1 MAEICEYK
9 GRNTATDIVTSAVED
24 QLEKETADNRSYI
37 DIKRDA
43 DGNIVSIET
52 DTTAVNELQK
62 NVRQSVNEALSE
74 IENKKLS
81 LPLGTLSG
89 ITFFSGR
96 GPEISLKL
104 HQVGA
109 VDTEI
114 HSEFISEGINQTKH
128 RISVLV
134 TVEISAILPLH
145 STDIKISDEFLVS
158 ETVIVGEIPN
168 VYLDN
173 QKKSE

>member
-1 MAEICEYK
+1 MAPCP
-9 GRNTATDIVTSAVED
+9 
-24 QLEKETADNRSYI
+24 
-37 DIKRDA
+37 
-43 DGNIVSIET
+43 
-52 DTTAVNELQK
+52 EL
-62 NVRQSVNEALSE
+62 
-74 IENKKLS
+74 
-81 LPLGTLSG
+81 P
-89 ITFFSGR
+89 FFSGR